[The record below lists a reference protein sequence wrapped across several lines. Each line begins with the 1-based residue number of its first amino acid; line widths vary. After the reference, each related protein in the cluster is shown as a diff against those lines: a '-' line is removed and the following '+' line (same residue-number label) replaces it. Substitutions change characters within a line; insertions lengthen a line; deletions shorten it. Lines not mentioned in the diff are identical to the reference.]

1 MKNSV
6 PFFTLGVILFLW
18 ACSAA
23 QEDEPLINPIIPVI
37 IDPINPTND
46 NPVDPTNSDPTNVIV
61 DPVNPTNGNPT
72 NDNSTN
78 DNSTNTDPTTNVT
91 VTNTPP
97 PVDPIIEANFLEKV
111 KGKVA
116 YAHPTLQNETT
127 KLGTFSANGRAFVSL
142 GLLGSADEITL
153 EKVIDVNTVT
163 YTFIDIN
170 DNDKLYIFTM
180 FTPDGI
186 TGTVTGETGDA
197 DDGIVTSPAWLVTP
211 LN

>member
-1 MKNSV
+1 MKNLV

-37 IDPINPTND
+37 IDPINPTN
-46 NPVDPTNSDPTNVIV
+46 VIV
-61 DPVNPTNGNPT
+61 DPVNPTNGNP
-72 NDNSTN
+72 TN

-116 YAHPTLQNETT
+116 YAHPTIQNETT
-127 KLGTFSANGRAFVSL
+127 KLGSFSANGRAFVSL

>member
-6 PFFTLGVILFLW
+6 PFLTLGVILFLW

-23 QEDEPLINPIIPVI
+23 QEDEPLIPPVIPVI

-46 NPVDPTNSDPTNVIV
+46 NS
-61 DPVNPTNGNPT
+61 
-72 NDNSTN
+72 
-78 DNSTNTDPTTNVT
+78 TTNVT
-91 VTNTPP
+91 
-97 PVDPIIEANFLEKV
+97 VDPIIEANFLEKV

-116 YAHPTLQNETT
+116 YAHPTIQNETT
-127 KLGTFSANGRAFVSL
+127 KLGVFSANGRAFISL

-170 DNDKLYIFTM
+170 DNNKLYIFTM

>member
-1 MKNSV
+1 MKNLV

-46 NPVDPTNSDPTNVIV
+46 NPVDPTN
-61 DPVNPTNGNPT
+61 GNP
-72 NDNSTN
+72 TN

-116 YAHPTLQNETT
+116 YAHPTIQNETT
-127 KLGTFSANGRAFVSL
+127 KLGSFSANGRAFVSL

-170 DNDKLYIFTM
+170 DNNKLYIFTM